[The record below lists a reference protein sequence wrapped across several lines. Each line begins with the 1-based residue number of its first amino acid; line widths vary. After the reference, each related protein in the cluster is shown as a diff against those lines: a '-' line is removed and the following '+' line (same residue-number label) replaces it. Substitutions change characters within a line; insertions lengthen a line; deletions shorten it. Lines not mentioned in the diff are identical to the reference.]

1 MLQDLDKTLQILLEL
16 HLPKGSSSN
25 SYNISFET
33 PDKEHASLFGINL
46 FLYDVRENLDL
57 RNTIGGFERQSD
69 GTAIRKRPP
78 ARVDCSYLITVWP
91 PKSLST
97 SQPDPSVEHK
107 VLGEVMQVL
116 LRYPT
121 IPTEVLQGSLRG
133 QEPPVRTFSLRPG
146 QLQNPGDFWQAMGGR
161 PKAALNYTVTIS
173 VAINEVLETAPLV
186 LSQYSMG
193 EPPVKG
199 APASGENQ
207 R

>member
-1 MLQDLDKTLQILLEL
+1 MLQDLDKTLQVLLEL
-16 HLPKGSSSN
+16 HLPKGSSNN

-33 PDKEHASLFGINL
+33 PDKEHASLSGINL

-69 GTAIRKRPP
+69 GTAIKKRPP

-91 PKSLST
+91 SKSVRS
-97 SQPDPSVEHK
+97 SQPDPAEEHRI
-107 VLGEVMQVL
+107 LGEVMRVL

-121 IPTEVLQGSLRG
+121 LPAEVLQGSLKG
-133 QEPPVRTFSLRPG
+133 QEPPVRAFSLRPG

-173 VAINEVLETAPLV
+173 MAIDGVLESAPLV

-193 EPPVKG
+193 EPPI
-199 APASGENQ
+199 ATRSGVGGNQ
-207 R
+207 